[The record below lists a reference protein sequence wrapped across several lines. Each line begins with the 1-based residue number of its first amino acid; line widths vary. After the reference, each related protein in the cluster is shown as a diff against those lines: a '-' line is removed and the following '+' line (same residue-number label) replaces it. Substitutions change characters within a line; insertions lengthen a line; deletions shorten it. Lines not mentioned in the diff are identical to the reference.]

1 MTFPK
6 EVKKPEIAVFKGFM
20 QQNNEKPEKMNV
32 EDLAALEKL
41 TEETVI
47 DELQHR
53 MEKGNSYTF
62 VGDVLISL
70 NSNSLQEEFPRSIHN
85 KYISKS
91 RSDNAPHI
99 FAVADSAYQAMLHH
113 EEPQYIVLSGES
125 FSGKTTNFRYLLKHL
140 ICIGEGNKGIPKR
153 IESATSVIHALVN
166 AGTPINPDATKC
178 FFQAE
183 TTFGSTG
190 KLSGAVFS
198 VNLVEKLRVSSTD
211 M

>member
-1 MTFPK
+1 MKFPK
-6 EVKKPEIAVFKGFM
+6 EVKKPEIAVCKGFI
-20 QQNNEKPEKMNV
+20 QQIGEKPEQMCV

-41 TEETVI
+41 TEETI
-47 DELQHR
+47 INELQLR
-53 MEKGNSYTF
+53 MEKGNFYTF
-62 VGDVLISL
+62 VGDVLLSL
-70 NSNSLQEEFPRSIHN
+70 NSNSLPDEFPRSTHN

-125 FSGKTTNFRYLLKHL
+125 FSGKTTNFRHLLKHL
-140 ICIGEGNKGIPKR
+140 IFIGEGNKGIPTR
-153 IESATSVIHALVN
+153 IESATNVIQALVN
-166 AGTPINPDATKC
+166 AGTPVNPDATKC

-183 TTFGSTG
+183 ITFGSTG

>member
-1 MTFPK
+1 MKFPK

-41 TEETVI
+41 TEETI
-47 DELQHR
+47 LDELQHR

-62 VGDVLISL
+62 VGDVLLSL
-70 NSNSLQEEFPRSIHN
+70 NSNSLQEEFPRTIHN

-153 IESATSVIHALVN
+153 IESAISVIHALVN
-166 AGTPINPDATKC
+166 AGTPINSDATKC
-178 FFQAE
+178 YLQAE
-183 TTFGSTG
+183 ITFGSTG
-190 KLSGAVFS
+190 KLSGGVFS
-198 VNLVEKLRVSSTD
+198 ANLVEKLRVSSTD